1 MSENDIP
8 LNEVNYSKDDTRKS
22 FEIKEPN
29 FDYLNQI
36 QITNYFFL
44 THKNVPLIFYIFT
57 IFSII
62 LLIFI
67 TIIFK
72 FKVVFII
79 IILLSIAFYIIS
91 IFPYGI
97 NVKLNKDKKTIEMEK
112 KCMIQKFSFFQ
123 NNEYSLFDIQEFM
136 LLKKEINQILSGLK
150 INLVLMS
157 GRTITLYEEWVLKED
172 ESEIV
177 EKTKRL
183 NEFINKI

>member
-1 MSENDIP
+1 MSENNIP

-172 ESEIV
+172 EREIV

>member
-1 MSENDIP
+1 
-8 LNEVNYSKDDTRKS
+8 
-22 FEIKEPN
+22 
-29 FDYLNQI
+29 
-36 QITNYFFL
+36 
-44 THKNVPLIFYIFT
+44 
-57 IFSII
+57 
-62 LLIFI
+62 
-67 TIIFK
+67 
-72 FKVVFII
+72 
-79 IILLSIAFYIIS
+79 
-91 IFPYGI
+91 
-97 NVKLNKDKKTIEMEK
+97 MEK

>member
-1 MSENDIP
+1 
-8 LNEVNYSKDDTRKS
+8 
-22 FEIKEPN
+22 
-29 FDYLNQI
+29 
-36 QITNYFFL
+36 
-44 THKNVPLIFYIFT
+44 
-57 IFSII
+57 
-62 LLIFI
+62 
-67 TIIFK
+67 
-72 FKVVFII
+72 
-79 IILLSIAFYIIS
+79 
-91 IFPYGI
+91 
-97 NVKLNKDKKTIEMEK
+97 
-112 KCMIQKFSFFQ
+112 MIQKFSFFQ